1 MLRAGH
7 GKAAD
12 WWSLG
17 AVMFDMLVG
26 HPPFSGENR
35 KKTIEKILK
44 SKPEM
49 KSYLTND
56 AKCLLRKLLRKR
68 VDLRLGSGPGDAEE
82 LKVSFRF
89 DYELNQL
96 IDS

>member
-1 MLRAGH
+1 MY
-7 GKAAD
+7 
-12 WWSLG
+12 
-17 AVMFDMLVG
+17 DMLVG

-68 VDLRLGSGPGDAEE
+68 VDLRLGSGPADAGE
-82 LKVSFRF
+82 LKRHPFFKNINWADV
-89 DYELNQL
+89 YER
-96 IDS
+96 